1 MVDVLPAQLGHVHE
15 TVHAAEVDEGAEVH
29 DRGDHALADL
39 TRLEVGEELVALLA
53 LRLLEVCASR
63 EHDVVAV
70 LVELD
75 DLGVEVP
82 ADERMEVAHPAQVDE
97 GRGQEAAETDVED
110 QATL

>member
-1 MVDVLPAQLGHVHE
+1 MLPAQLGDVHE
-15 TVHAAEVDEGAEVH
+15 AVHAAEIDERAEVH
-29 DRGDHALADL
+29 DRRDHALADL

-53 LRLLEVCASR
+53 LRLLEVRASG

-82 ADERMEVAHPAQVDE
+82 ADERVQVAHPAQVDE
-97 GRGQEAAETDVED
+97 
-110 QATL
+110 